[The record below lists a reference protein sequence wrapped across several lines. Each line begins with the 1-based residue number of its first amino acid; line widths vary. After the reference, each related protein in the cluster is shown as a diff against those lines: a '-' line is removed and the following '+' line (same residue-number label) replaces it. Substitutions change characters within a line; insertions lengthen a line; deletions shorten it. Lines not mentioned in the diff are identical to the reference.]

1 MMRSLILL
9 AVLAAAVTQGKT
21 VPRIPI
27 TRGSRIVNGY
37 DAVRSQFPGMLSL
50 QVSSL
55 HTCGASILNEN
66 WALTAAHC
74 VKWYNASSITLYAGS
89 IYLSSGGTTHNVSE
103 IVIHES
109 YDGGD
114 SLVNDIAVLKVSNP
128 FQIDGV
134 DVKPISLPPPD
145 QNPPDGML
153 AEVIGWGELGEHGDS
168 SDTLQKVN
176 LAIIN
181 QAECRRIY
189 VAEQEHV
196 YDSQICAG
204 LPVGI
209 GGSCRGDD
217 GGPLIVEGN
226 VVGLVSWSYHCAL
239 PEYPTVYTRVPVY
252 VDWIKQ
258 NTGV

>member
-1 MMRSLILL
+1 MIRSLILL
-9 AVLAAAVTQGKT
+9 AILVATGTQGKT

-27 TRGSRIVNGY
+27 TRGSRIINGY
-37 DAVRSQFPGMLSL
+37 DAARTQFPGMLSL
-50 QVSSL
+50 QISSS
-55 HTCGASILNEN
+55 HKCGASILNEN

-74 VKWYNASSITLYAGS
+74 VERNNASSITLYAGS

-103 IVIHES
+103 IIIHES
-109 YDGGD
+109 YDALD
-114 SLVNDIAVLKVSNP
+114 SYINDIAVLKVSNP

-134 DVKPISLPPPD
+134 DVKPISLPAQG
-145 QNPPDGML
+145 QNPPDEML
-153 AEVIGWGELGEHGDS
+153 AEVIGWGELGEHGDF

-176 LAIIN
+176 LMIVN
-181 QAECRRIY
+181 QDQCRSIY
-189 VAEQEHV
+189 EFYSENV

-217 GGPLIVEGN
+217 GGPLFVDGN
-226 VVGLVSWSYHCAL
+226 VVGLVSWSRYCAR
-239 PEYPTVYTRVPVY
+239 PEYPTVYTRVSDY

-258 NTGV
+258 KTVA